1 MIDIPKKKKA
11 RTLSNKVGW
20 ANIQLFNLCNKLVAL
35 QIDAKVNGMGVEVLE
50 SADNLIITIKAL
62 LKQAKK
68 LRELADV
75 HGILY

>member
-1 MIDIPKKKKA
+1 MIDIPKKKKDK
-11 RTLSNKVGW
+11 TLANKISW
-20 ANIQLFNLCNKLVAL
+20 ANLQLFEMCNKLVAL
-35 QIDAKVNGMGVEVLE
+35 QIDAKVNGMGVEVVE